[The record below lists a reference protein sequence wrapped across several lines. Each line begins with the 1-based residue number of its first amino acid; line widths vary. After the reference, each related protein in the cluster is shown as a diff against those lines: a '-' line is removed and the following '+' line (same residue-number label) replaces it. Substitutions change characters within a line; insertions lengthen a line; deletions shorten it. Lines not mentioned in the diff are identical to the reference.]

1 MPLRHFARIWDAPSA
16 IALALVLVQPVIAA
30 EAPGMPGDSPVT
42 ADLPLHT
49 PQLPA
54 PPPPASVP
62 DMRPVW
68 HDSGILAPA
77 AAGIDPR
84 AREAWL
90 WECRRRTAHY
100 YDDGRQYGRR
110 RHHRANDDGGL
121 RPAYDYC
128 EAYLDDFY
136 RAYAQPGYGLNHGH
150 PGQIFVQPVAMAPT
164 QIQQDCQPCEEET
177 EEYVPVRTRAILPR
191 RRGYRPLPDK
201 RIRVN

>member
-1 MPLRHFARIWDAPSA
+1 
-16 IALALVLVQPVIAA
+16 
-30 EAPGMPGDSPVT
+30 MPGDSPVT

-77 AAGIDPR
+77 AARIDPR

-90 WECRRRTAHY
+90 WECRRRTANY
-100 YDDGRQYGRR
+100 YDDGRN
-110 RHHRANDDGGL
+110 RANRRQHGANHEGGL
-121 RPAYDYC
+121 RPGYDYC
-128 EAYLDDFY
+128 EAYLDDYY
-136 RAYAQPGYGLNHGH
+136 RAYAQPGYGVNS
-150 PGQIFVQPVAMAPT
+150 GQVQTYVQPVAMAPG
-164 QIQQDCQPCEEET
+164 QMQQDCQPCEEET
-177 EEYVPVRTRAILPR
+177 EEYVPVRTRSILPR